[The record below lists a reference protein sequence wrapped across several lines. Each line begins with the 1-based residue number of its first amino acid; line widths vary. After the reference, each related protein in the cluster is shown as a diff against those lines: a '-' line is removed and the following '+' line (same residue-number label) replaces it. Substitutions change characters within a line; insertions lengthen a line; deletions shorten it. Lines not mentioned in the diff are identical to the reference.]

1 MLLSQVMFCA
11 MAAICLAPPML
22 AYPYGLSYD
31 AVMKVLGM
39 SPRYM
44 VKPMVFSPTEDTNEQ
59 DTDGDQSKEMAE
71 KKTQKLFGLP
81 SYAGLGHFSSGY
93 SGLGYA
99 GAGQG

>member
-1 MLLSQVMFCA
+1 MFFA
-11 MAAICLAPPML
+11 LAAIYLAPPML

-39 SPRYM
+39 SPPFR
-44 VKPMVFSPTEDTNEQ
+44 VKPMVFNPTEENTRQENDDDN
-59 DTDGDQSKEMAE
+59 QSKDIAV

-93 SGLGYA
+93 SGLGYT